1 MCVCTGEFL
10 SQTQK
15 TLLHLTEDRHA
26 WVCILSSSFLVLR
39 VSLFVVYSLKK
50 CCGTYLYE

>member
-1 MCVCTGEFL
+1 MCVCTGVFL

-15 TLLHLTEDRHA
+15 SLLRLTEDRHA